1 MRDVT
6 SRDTPMLT
14 AESVL
19 SFTHVHK
26 SFKSTTALSDVSLEV
41 PRGTIVGLVGRNGC
55 GKTTLLHHVTGLML
69 PTSGTCTTF
78 GVSTNALGARE
89 HARMGVVHQH
99 AKLLGWMRVE
109 QLLQYI
115 ATFYESW
122 DVSLSQQLTDR
133 LQLSRDGKVAELSPG
148 NVQKLSLVLA
158 LSHRPELLLL
168 DEPLSDLDPT
178 ARQDVLAILL
188 EYFSA
193 RECTIVIS
201 SHLLHDI
208 EPMVNRIICLEQGHV
223 TANADLDTLKESYA
237 EWIVTARGTALPSSW
252 SEPGIVRAQG
262 DASQARLIVHGDVAM
277 RESLRASMVSR
288 YDIDIESRAL
298 NLERLFPVLTGDRT
312 TPPER
317 AHAIR

>member
-1 MRDVT
+1 MRDVIN
-6 SRDTPMLT
+6 RDTPLP
-14 AESVL
+14 ADASVL
-19 SFTHVHK
+19 SFAHVRK
-26 SFKSTTALSDVSLEV
+26 SFKTTVALADVSLEV

-69 PTSGTCTTF
+69 PTSGTCTTL
-78 GVSTNALGARE
+78 GVSTTVLGARE
-89 HARMGVVHQH
+89 HARIGVVHQH
-99 AKLLGWMRVE
+99 AKLLGWMRVA

-115 ATFYESW
+115 ATFYETW
-122 DVSLSQQLTDR
+122 DESLSQQLTDR
-133 LQLSRDGKVAELSPG
+133 LQLSLDGKVAELSPG

-208 EPMVNRIICLEQGHV
+208 EPMVNRIVCLERGHV

-262 DASQARLIVHGDVAM
+262 DATQARLIVRGDVAM

-298 NLERLFPVLTGDRT
+298 NLERLFPVLTGDT
-312 TPPER
+312 HASPER